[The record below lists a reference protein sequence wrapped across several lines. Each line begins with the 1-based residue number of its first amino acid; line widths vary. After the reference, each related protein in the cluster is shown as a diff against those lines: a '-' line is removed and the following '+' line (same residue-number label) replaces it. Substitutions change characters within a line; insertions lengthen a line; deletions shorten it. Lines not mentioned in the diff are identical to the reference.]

1 MGKRTSIL
9 EAREKHDNFV
19 FIKMYA
25 DDCGNYIDEQ
35 QNRFTVWHGRKIATP
50 EDDVIN
56 WIQYES
62 LDSFL
67 QMFGLTYYQ
76 PEQNDQIL

>member
-1 MGKRTSIL
+1 MEKRTSIL
-9 EAREKHDNFV
+9 EARVNYDNFV
-19 FIKMYA
+19 FIKIYE
-25 DDCGNYIDEQ
+25 DVCGKYIDEHQ
-35 QNRFTVWHGRKIATP
+35 KRFTVWHGRKIATP

-76 PEQNDQIL
+76 PDMQD